1 MGAVDIPEATFLR
14 LVDILGELD
23 PPLSREVRQS
33 AAAGA
38 SQKPR
43 RILVVDDNADATFTL
58 VDLLRVLGHSGAPV
72 VDPREA
78 LVVAKRFKPD
88 IAIIDLHM
96 PHLDGFQVARLFR
109 ADPATAPVCLVAL
122 TAMDSPEY
130 REKTRQAGFDAHL
143 RKPADLVLLRAIVDQ
158 LG

>member
-1 MGAVDIPEATFLR
+1 MGVVDIPEGTFLL
-14 LVDILGELD
+14 LVDILSELD
-23 PPLSREVRQS
+23 PRLSREVRQS
-33 AAAGA
+33 AAGGSHKA
-38 SQKPR
+38 K

-78 LVVAKRFKPD
+78 VEVAKRFKPD

-96 PHLDGFQVARLFR
+96 PHIDGFELARAFR
-109 ADPATAPVCLVAL
+109 ADEQLRGVCLVAL
-122 TAMDSPEY
+122 TAMDSSAY

-143 RKPADLVLLRAIVDQ
+143 RKPADVALLKAIVDQ
-158 LG
+158 FG